1 MTSRM
6 LIIIR
11 VLWVVATAALMAVWN
26 VNAWVFLL
34 VLPALGPL
42 LREVA
47 PAPDLDERQRLLDYR
62 ASHYA
67 LIVSYLVLFALFARS
82 WFQLKQEPPV
92 ELWLL
97 IVAPLVVR
105 VVISVV
111 QGYGGRKMALILGFV
126 CGSLWLAFSTVS
138 HGVSPESAIGLGLI
152 AFTAIGIRWPNVG
165 GVLLILAALACIVF
179 LIPIGYRNTG
189 RDIIVGAVLLLTLPL
204 PLVLAGVGLIV
215 AALRAKRVAR
225 DDFVDMR
232 PTA

>member
-82 WFQLKQEPPV
+82 SCAW
-92 ELWLL
+92 
-97 IVAPLVVR
+97 
-105 VVISVV
+105 
-111 QGYGGRKMALILGFV
+111 
-126 CGSLWLAFSTVS
+126 
-138 HGVSPESAIGLGLI
+138 
-152 AFTAIGIRWPNVG
+152 
-165 GVLLILAALACIVF
+165 
-179 LIPIGYRNTG
+179 
-189 RDIIVGAVLLLTLPL
+189 
-204 PLVLAGVGLIV
+204 
-215 AALRAKRVAR
+215 
-225 DDFVDMR
+225 
-232 PTA
+232 